1 MNINDRQNA
10 HNDIDHIFKNL
21 FPAQAMPERPEQIA
35 LSHRMLDAML
45 GGGIALCDAGTGIGK
60 TYAYLVA
67 GTVYSRFR
75 AACGLGAKP
84 ILVST
89 SSIALQTAAR
99 DEYLPLLSG
108 LLTEDGMIAQPLRA
122 VIRKGKSHYVCDAR
136 LERRLGQ
143 LDLQKKN
150 WKAGAALLSLR
161 GQLDMDEAAHLSGY
175 DRERV
180 CVPRICDCGRE
191 DCRYHAFLEDCDSG
205 RYLFQ
210 ICNHNLLLADAIHRG
225 SGRKPILPDACAL
238 IVDEAHKLPETA
250 RQMFGVTLAADDI
263 RALTHS
269 LRGERFLLAA
279 EVLTDSAKSLLRKLD
294 RPPEGRPFD
303 HYQKSLTAPERSLTV
318 INRQLHGLLTMP
330 TRRKLDQL
338 STTVTL
344 FHQGHPDMVFYT
356 EEDAHGGTMLCATI
370 ADLTA
375 QLRQTLWRQLRPVIL
390 TSGTMAVGEDFRRFK
405 EETGLLTDSRVT
417 ESASLSPFDYKKNCL
432 LYLPRHPPHQKA
444 ADYYH
449 QLSGEI
455 ATLLRAAQGHALVL
469 FTSYAAMSA
478 VKERLKGQTS
488 YPLFTMGRNAVHT
501 MEQFKGQPGSVLL
514 ATGAAWEGFDF
525 PGDCVSLLI
534 IPRLPFAVPDALKEK
549 EREKYP
555 GLKSFIRAVAV
566 PEMQIKLKQG
576 FGRAIRTET
585 DTCVIAILDERAA
598 KGQRYRKDV
607 LTALPE
613 MPVTGSLREVE
624 RFIRRVKADDYFREV
639 SAWLM

>member
-67 GTVYSRFR
+67 GTVFSRFR
-75 AACGLGAKP
+75 AASP
-84 ILVST
+84 ILIST
-89 SSIALQTAAR
+89 SSIALQAAIR
-99 DEYLPLLSG
+99 DEYLPFLSNLLMA
-108 LLTEDGMIAQPLRA
+108 DGMIAQPIQA
-122 VIRKGKSHYVCDAR
+122 VIRKGKGHYVCDER

-143 LDLQKKN
+143 LDLSKKN
-150 WKAGAALLSLR
+150 WRAGAALLTLR
-161 GQLDMDEAAHLSGY
+161 NELDMDEAAHLSGY

-180 CVPRICDCGRE
+180 CVPQTCDCQRE
-191 DCRYHAFLEDCDSG
+191 SCRYLLFLERCDSG
-205 RYLFQ
+205 LFLFQ
-210 ICNHNLLLADAIHRG
+210 ICNHNLLLADAIHRS
-225 SGRKPILPDACAL
+225 SGRRPILPDTSAL
-238 IVDEAHKLPETA
+238 VIDEAHKLPDAA
-250 RQMFGVTLAADDI
+250 RQMFGVTLGVEDI
-263 RALTHS
+263 RALSRS
-269 LRGERFLLAA
+269 LRAERFLLAA
-279 EVLTDSAKSLLRKLD
+279 ELWHDAAAPLVRKLSK
-294 RPPEGRPFD
+294 PTEENQSFNSYAG
-303 HYQKSLTAPERSLTV
+303 LLAAPERKLKV
-318 INRQLHGLLTMP
+318 IHRQLKDLLTRG
-330 TRRKLDQL
+330 TRRQVENLTK
-338 STTVTL
+338 TVFL
-344 FHQGHPDMVFYT
+344 FRRDHNGMVLYVM
-356 EEDAHGGTMLCATI
+356 DDGQGGTMLCATVS
-370 ADLTA
+370 DLTT